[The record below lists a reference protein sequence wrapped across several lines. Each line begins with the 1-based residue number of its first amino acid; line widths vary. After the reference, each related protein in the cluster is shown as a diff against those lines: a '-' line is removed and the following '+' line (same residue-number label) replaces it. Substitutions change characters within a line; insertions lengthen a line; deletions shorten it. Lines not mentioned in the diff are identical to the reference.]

1 MTRRRAVTATQAA
14 ATRAEAAA
22 DALLVWLKAQ
32 PTRTASHRAAT
43 DLATERGEPWAGRP
57 APDLRVDGVEP
68 DPFIAAATQPEQLD
82 LAGAATAAAPSYDPI
97 RRERGSALRLDHT
110 DWLHHRLLITGPTAD
125 LVRLRAAAG
134 GAGTVPWHL
143 DFDRMEEDLFHLLVA
158 PPARAGA
165 LGSRTRSLSLAGAR
179 ILAGQLRAAA
189 ARRHALAIARVGH
202 SEACPFDLHALV
214 PVPDAILR
222 RGPDDPDALDWL
234 WTHWG
239 TTQTLR
245 HVVEDEAAAGV
256 TATRRPAAPGKG
268 VWALTFWSA
277 DWTPWRALAQVAGR
291 WPTLRFETRPSYDM
305 P

>member
-1 MTRRRAVTATQAA
+1 MSRRPAVTATQAA
-14 ATRAEAAA
+14 ATKAEAAA
-22 DALLVWLKAQ
+22 DALLVWLQTQ
-32 PTRTASHRAAT
+32 PTRTASHREAT
-43 DLATERGEPWAGRP
+43 DPATERGKPLAGRP
-57 APDLRVDGVEP
+57 ATDLRADVVEP
-68 DPFIAAATQPEQLD
+68 DPLVAAAAQPEQPD
-82 LAGAATAAAPSYDPI
+82 LADAAASAPSHDPI

-110 DWLHHRLLITGPTAD
+110 DWLHHRLLITGSAAD

-158 PPARAGA
+158 PSARAGA
-165 LGSRTRSLSLAGAR
+165 LGARSLSLAGAR

-202 SEACPFDLHALV
+202 REVCPFDLHALV

-245 HVVEDEAAAGV
+245 HVVEDEAAVG
-256 TATRRPAAPGKG
+256 ATRRPAAAGKG
-268 VWALTFWSA
+268 VWGLTFWSA

-291 WPTLRFETRPSYDM
+291 WPTLRFETRPIYDM

>member
-1 MTRRRAVTATQAA
+1 MSRQPAATATQAA
-14 ATRAEAAA
+14 ATKAEAAA
-22 DALLVWLKAQ
+22 DALLAWLQTK
-32 PTRTASHRAAT
+32 PTRTASHREAI
-43 DLATERGEPWAGRP
+43 DPATERGEPLAGCLAP
-57 APDLRVDGVEP
+57 ALPAEVVEP
-68 DPFIAAATQPEQLD
+68 DPLVAAAAHPEQPD
-82 LAGAATAAAPSYDPI
+82 LVGAATAAPSHDSI
-97 RRERGSALRLDHT
+97 QRERGSALQMDHT
-110 DWLHHRLLITGPTAD
+110 DWLYNRLLITGPPAD
-125 LVRLRAAAG
+125 LVPLRAAAG

-158 PPARAGA
+158 PPARART
-165 LGSRTRSLSLAGAR
+165 LGSHTRSLSVAGAR

-222 RGPDDPDALDWL
+222 RGPDDPDALHWL

-256 TATRRPAAPGKG
+256 ITARPAARGKG

-291 WPTLRFETRPSYDM
+291 WPTLRFETRPIYNM

>member
-1 MTRRRAVTATQAA
+1 MSRRPAVTTAQAA
-14 ATRAEAAA
+14 ATKAEAVA
-22 DALLVWLKAQ
+22 DGLRAWLQTQ
-32 PTRTASHRAAT
+32 PTRTASHREATDAAT
-43 DLATERGEPWAGRP
+43 EKGEPLTGRP
-57 APDLRVDGVEP
+57 VTALRADVVEP
-68 DPFIAAATQPEQLD
+68 DPLVAAATQTAQPD
-82 LAGAATAAAPSYDPI
+82 LGSAAAAAPSQDPI
-97 RRERGSALRLDHT
+97 RSERGSALRLDHT
-110 DWLHHRLLITGPTAD
+110 DWLHHRLLITGSAAD
-125 LVRLRAAAG
+125 LVCLRATAC

-158 PPARAGA
+158 PPARAA
-165 LGSRTRSLSLAGAR
+165 ELSSHTRSLSLAGAR

-202 SEACPFDLHALV
+202 SAACPFDLHALV

-222 RGPDDPDALDWL
+222 RGPDDSDALDWL

-245 HVVEDEAAAGV
+245 HVVEDEAAAGA
-256 TATRRPAAPGKG
+256 TATRRPAAAGKG

-291 WPTLRFETRPSYDM
+291 WPTLRFETRPIYDM

>member
-1 MTRRRAVTATQAA
+1 MTGRPV
-14 ATRAEAAA
+14 
-22 DALLVWLKAQ
+22 
-32 PTRTASHRAAT
+32 T
-43 DLATERGEPWAGRP
+43 DLRA
-57 APDLRVDGVEP
+57 DVVEP
-68 DPFIAAATQPEQLD
+68 DPLVAAATQPEQPD
-82 LAGAATAAAPSYDPI
+82 LASAAAAAPSHDPI
-97 RRERGSALRLDHT
+97 RSERGSALRLDHT
-110 DWLHHRLLITGPTAD
+110 DWLHHRLLITGPAAD

-165 LGSRTRSLSLAGAR
+165 LSSHARSLSLAGAR

-245 HVVEDEAAAGV
+245 HVVEDEAAAGA
-256 TATRRPAAPGKG
+256 TATRRPAAAGKG
-268 VWALTFWSA
+268 VWGLTFWSA

-291 WPTLRFETRPSYDM
+291 WPTLRFETRPIYDM

>member
-1 MTRRRAVTATQAA
+1 MSRPPAVTASQAA
-14 ATRAEAAA
+14 ALKAEAAA
-22 DALLVWLKAQ
+22 DALLAWLQTQ
-32 PTRTASHRAAT
+32 PTRTASHREATDPAT
-43 DLATERGEPWAGRP
+43 DLHA
-57 APDLRVDGVEP
+57 DVVEP
-68 DPFIAAATQPEQLD
+68 DPLVATAAQPEQPD
-82 LAGAATAAAPSYDPI
+82 LAGAATVAPSHEPI
-97 RRERGSALRLDHT
+97 RRERGSAQRLDHT
-110 DWLHHRLLITGPTAD
+110 DWLHHRLLITGPAAD

-158 PPARAGA
+158 PPASAGA
-165 LGSRTRSLSLAGAR
+165 LAARSLSLAGAR

-189 ARRHALAIARVGH
+189 ARRHALAIALVGH

-214 PVPDAILR
+214 PVPEAILW

-245 HVVEDEAAAGV
+245 HVVEDEAAASV
-256 TATRRPAAPGKG
+256 IATRRPALPGHG
-268 VWALTFWSA
+268 VWGLTFWSA
-277 DWTPWRALAQVAGR
+277 DWTPWRALARVAGR
-291 WPTLRFETRPSYDM
+291 WPTLRFETRPIYDM

>member
-1 MTRRRAVTATQAA
+1 MSRRPAVTASQAA
-14 ATRAEAAA
+14 ALKAEAAA
-22 DALLVWLKAQ
+22 DALLAWLQTQ
-32 PTRTASHRAAT
+32 PTRTASHREAI
-43 DLATERGEPWAGRP
+43 DPATERAEPLAGCLAP
-57 APDLRVDGVEP
+57 ALRADVVEP
-68 DPFIAAATQPEQLD
+68 DPLVAAAACQEQPD
-82 LAGAATAAAPSYDPI
+82 LAGAATAAPSHDSI
-97 RRERGSALRLDHT
+97 QRERGSALQMDHT
-110 DWLHHRLLITGPTAD
+110 DWLYNRLLITGPPAD
-125 LVRLRAAAG
+125 LVRLRATAG

-158 PPARAGA
+158 PPARASD
-165 LGSRTRSLSLAGAR
+165 LGSHTRSLTLTGAR

-222 RGPDDPDALDWL
+222 RDPDDPDALDWL

-239 TTQTLR
+239 TTQPLR

-256 TATRRPAAPGKG
+256 TATRRPAAAGQG
-268 VWALTFWSA
+268 AWALTFWSA

>member
-1 MTRRRAVTATQAA
+1 MSRRPAVTAAQAA
-14 ATRAEAAA
+14 ATKAEAAA
-22 DALLVWLKAQ
+22 DALLAWLQTQ
-32 PTRTASHRAAT
+32 PTRTASHREAI
-43 DLATERGEPWAGRP
+43 DPATERGEPLAGSL
-57 APDLRVDGVEP
+57 ATDLHADVVEP
-68 DPFIAAATQPEQLD
+68 DPLVAAAAHPEQPD
-82 LAGAATAAAPSYDPI
+82 LACAATAAPSHDSI
-97 RRERGSALRLDHT
+97 RRVRGSTLQMDHT
-110 DWLHHRLLITGPTAD
+110 DWLYNRLLITGPPAD
-125 LVRLRAAAG
+125 LVRLRVAAG

-158 PPARAGA
+158 PPASAGA
-165 LGSRTRSLSLAGAR
+165 LGSRARSLSLAGAR

-189 ARRHALAIARVGH
+189 ARRHAVAIALVGH
-202 SEACPFDLHALV
+202 SEACPFDLHALL

-245 HVVEDEAAAGV
+245 HVVEDETAASV
-256 TATRRPAAPGKG
+256 IATRRLAAAGKG

-291 WPTLRFETRPSYDM
+291 WPTLRFETRPIYDT

>member
-1 MTRRRAVTATQAA
+1 MRPPPPRLTTR
-14 ATRAEAAA
+14 
-22 DALLVWLKAQ
+22 
-32 PTRTASHRAAT
+32 S
-43 DLATERGEPWAGRP
+43 G
-57 APDLRVDGVEP
+57 
-68 DPFIAAATQPEQLD
+68 
-82 LAGAATAAAPSYDPI
+82 
-97 RRERGSALRLDHT
+97 RERGSALRLDHT
-110 DWLHHRLLITGPTAD
+110 DWLHHRLLITGSAAD

-165 LGSRTRSLSLAGAR
+165 LGSRARSLSLAGAR

-202 SEACPFDLHALV
+202 REVCPFDLHALV

-245 HVVEDEAAAGV
+245 HVVEDEAAVGGDAAACGGREGSVGIDLLVGRLDAVARAG
-256 TATRRPAAPGKG
+256 AGR
-268 VWALTFWSA
+268 
-277 DWTPWRALAQVAGR
+277 RALADAAV
-291 WPTLRFETRPSYDM
+291 
-305 P
+305 

>member
-1 MTRRRAVTATQAA
+1 MSRRPAVTATQAA
-14 ATRAEAAA
+14 ATKAEAAA
-22 DALLVWLKAQ
+22 DALLVWLRTQ
-32 PTRTASHRAAT
+32 PTRTASHREAT
-43 DLATERGEPWAGRP
+43 DPATESGAPLAGRP
-57 APDLRVDGVEP
+57 TTALRGDVVEP
-68 DPFIAAATQPEQLD
+68 DPLVAAATQPAQPD
-82 LAGAATAAAPSYDPI
+82 LASAAAAAPSHDPI
-97 RRERGSALRLDHT
+97 QRERGSALRPEHT

-125 LVRLRAAAG
+125 LVHLRAAAG

-158 PPARAGA
+158 PPAGMGA
-165 LGSRTRSLSLAGAR
+165 LGARARSLSLAGAR
-179 ILAGQLRAAA
+179 ILASQLRAAA

-239 TTQTLR
+239 TTQMLR
-245 HVVEDEAAAGV
+245 HVVEDEAAADVIGM
-256 TATRRPAAPGKG
+256 RRPAAAGKW
-268 VWALTFWSA
+268 VWGLTFWSA
-277 DWTPWRALAQVAGR
+277 DWTPWRALAQVAAR
-291 WPTLRFETRPSYDM
+291 WPTLRFETRPIYDM

>member
-1 MTRRRAVTATQAA
+1 
-14 ATRAEAAA
+14 
-22 DALLVWLKAQ
+22 L
-32 PTRTASHRAAT
+32 P
-43 DLATERGEPWAGRP
+43 
-57 APDLRVDGVEP
+57 
-68 DPFIAAATQPEQLD
+68 QPEQPD
-82 LAGAATAAAPSYDPI
+82 LADAAASAPSHDPI
-97 RRERGSALRLDHT
+97 RRERGSALRLNQT
-110 DWLHHRLLITGPTAD
+110 DWLHHRLLITGSAAD

-158 PPARAGA
+158 PSARAGA
-165 LGSRTRSLSLAGAR
+165 LGARSLSLAGAR

-202 SEACPFDLHALV
+202 REVCPFDLHALV

-245 HVVEDEAAAGV
+245 HVVEDEAAVG
-256 TATRRPAAPGKG
+256 ATRRPAAAGKG
-268 VWALTFWSA
+268 VWGLTFWSA

-291 WPTLRFETRPSYDM
+291 WPTLRFETRPIYDM